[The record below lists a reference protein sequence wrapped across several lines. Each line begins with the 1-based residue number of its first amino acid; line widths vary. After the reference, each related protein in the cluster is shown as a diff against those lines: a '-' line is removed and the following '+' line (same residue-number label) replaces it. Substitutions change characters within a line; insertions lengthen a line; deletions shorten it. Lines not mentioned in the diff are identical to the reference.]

1 MEIRQFNYFMT
12 VTKLGSFT
20 QDSEELRI
28 SQSALSKTIMSFEI
42 ELGMELMCFLYCGKS
57 LL

>member
-28 SQSALSKTIMSFEI
+28 SQSALSKTIMSLEI
-42 ELGMELMCFLYCGKS
+42 ELGMELMCFLYCGK
-57 LL
+57 

>member
-1 MEIRQFNYFMT
+1 MT

-42 ELGMELMCFLYCGKS
+42 ELELGMELMCFLYCGK
-57 LL
+57 

>member
-28 SQSALSKTIMSFEI
+28 SQSALSKTIMSLEI
-42 ELGMELMCFLYCGKS
+42 ELGMELMCFLY
-57 LL
+57 

>member
-20 QDSEELRI
+20 QDSEELCI

-42 ELGMELMCFLYCGKS
+42 ELGMELMCFLYCGK
-57 LL
+57 

>member
-12 VTKLGSFT
+12 VTKLGSFA

-42 ELGMELMCFLYCGKS
+42 ELELGMELMCFLYCGK
-57 LL
+57 